1 MRRHISGREAT
12 YMAIDSD
19 KRRPVKI
26 EPADGAISDP
36 TIITGSAIS
45 QISTTRKAP
54 PRVRK
59 PQANNDRCVAPTPDL
74 EAHRAE
80 LRQAFGNT
88 LSDEFAEFMLGK
100 LVSALRPSPFD
111 SLDETTLNAAIA
123 VVSSINPQTEFE
135 ALIAVQM
142 AASGFAGL
150 KFLRQSQHNMD
161 EIYIGVYGGYAA
173 KLFRLQLDMMQA
185 LDRHRR
191 GNTQSVEVRH
201 LHIHSGAQ
209 GVVGIVNAAGE
220 KPEGGLRNDT
230 RPRASGGRCA
240 TTVEYGQSPPMWGKD
255 PRWSPLPTGGGK
267 G

>member
-59 PQANNDRCVAPTPDL
+59 PQTNNDRCVAPTPDL

-100 LVSALRPSPFD
+100 LVSALRPGPFD
-111 SLDETTLNAAIA
+111 SLDEATLNAAIA

-142 AASGFAGL
+142 AASGLAGL

-161 EIYIGVYGGYAA
+161 EIYTGVYGGYAA

-220 KPEGGLRNDT
+220 KPEGG
-230 RPRASGGRCA
+230 
-240 TTVEYGQSPPMWGKD
+240 VEK
-255 PRWSPLPTGGGK
+255 
-267 G
+267 

>member
-150 KFLRQSQHNMD
+150 KFLRQSQHNID

-209 GVVGIVNAAGE
+209 GVVGIVNAAGKEREGDGE
-220 KPEGGLRNDT
+220 K
-230 RPRASGGRCA
+230 
-240 TTVEYGQSPPMWGKD
+240 
-255 PRWSPLPTGGGK
+255 
-267 G
+267 